1 MYLSRADIQ
10 QTRLHTIDHLHAA
23 SRVWVEATER
33 LSELSLRAGRQALE
47 EGRLHLAE
55 LADSHPLG
63 FAPLPIERLAD
74 WRGESASLVSECFD
88 IIGDAQQA
96 ILQMARDQVAALDK
110 VLLRQLD
117 RAALHADATGEAA
130 IGHIKTAIGQ
140 AEAHFNDLADAA
152 VRGGELVEEQVRQVA
167 GALADNCEEAPEAD
181 PADDI
186 ATTPPARSRLSRRS
200 RSRAD

>member
-1 MYLSRADIQ
+1 MYPSRADIQ

-96 ILQMARDQVAALDK
+96 ILQMARDQIAALDK
-110 VLLRQLD
+110 VLRQMD
-117 RAALHADATGEAA
+117 RADDGT
-130 IGHIKTAIGQ
+130 
-140 AEAHFNDLADAA
+140 
-152 VRGGELVEEQVRQVA
+152 
-167 GALADNCEEAPEAD
+167 EAD
-181 PADDI
+181 GGDPAEHI
-186 ATTPPARSRLSRRS
+186 AAAAPARSR